1 MKLKEIYQEVVKKGI
16 EADPRGKKAI
26 ENILKEKKEAYQ
38 KLSKKEKEFF
48 DADSL
53 FNPFAD
59 TRILWGDPSSEIK
72 SIIVGIDVEGQEFLL
87 VDSLRRKGVSIDLI
101 VSHHP
106 QGRAYAN
113 FYEVMDLQVDIF
125 KEKGIS
131 LSKVEALL
139 GERKAQVERRV
150 SSANHQR
157 AIDFARFLNLSFFCM
172 HTPADNLAYQYIK
185 KLMDK
190 EKPKRIKDI
199 LDLLLDI
206 PEYREAARNNNPPKI
221 FLGNKESKVSKIH
234 IEFTGGTEG
243 PESIYESLSSAGV
256 DTIIAMHQSE
266 EHYRKCKQANINV
279 VVASHI
285 ASDTLGVNLMLDY
298 LQTKG
303 KFRILEFSGF
313 RRFSHRK

>member
-1 MKLKEIYQEVVKKGI
+1 MKLKEIYQEVIKKGI
-16 EADPRGKKAI
+16 EADPRGKKVI
-26 ENILKEKKEAYQ
+26 ENILKEKKEVYQ
-38 KLSKKEKEFF
+38 KLDKREKELF

-59 TRILWGDPSSEIK
+59 TRILWGDPSCGIK
-72 SIIVGIDVEGQEFLL
+72 SIIVGIDVEGEELLL
-87 VDSLRRKGVSIDLI
+87 VDSLRQKGVDIDLVI
-101 VSHHP
+101 SHHP
-106 QGRAYAN
+106 QGHAYAN

-125 KEKGIS
+125 KERGIS
-131 LSKVEALL
+131 LSKVETLL

-157 AIDFARFLNLSFFCM
+157 VIDFARLLNLNFFCM

-190 EKPKRIKDI
+190 EKPKKIKDI
-199 LDLLLDI
+199 LDLLLEI
-206 PEYREAARNNNPPKI
+206 PEYREAAKNNNPPKI
-221 FLGNKESKVSKIH
+221 FLGNKESRVSKIH

-243 PESIYESLSSAGV
+243 PENIYDSLSSAGI

-266 EHYRKCKQANINV
+266 GHYRKCKQANINV
-279 VVASHI
+279 VIASHI

-303 KFRILEFSGF
+303 KFKVLEFSGF
-313 RRFSHRK
+313 KRFSHKR